1 MTPSSASAASLID
14 VDTPAVRTV
23 PSDFAEQDVQT
34 DTQAARRDREEEE
47 EEAQQK
53 EAEQAAAV
61 VAEAEAE
68 AEEAARA
75 EADLARKSQERQDD
89 RQVRDPRHAG
99 GRRARGWLRD
109 LLGLGAD
116 GLRGRG
122 SGGALAVANLLA
134 VVGLSGWLGY
144 RGWGLYDRG
153 RLGTR
158 EVGIGLGVL
167 GVVGAVEGVLIK
179 CVSFLSFLSLSLYTL
194 YPSWVCLLQWY

>member
-47 EEAQQK
+47 EAQQK
-53 EAEQAAAV
+53 EAEEAAV

-75 EADLARKSQERQDD
+75 EADLARKSQEQQDD
-89 RQVRDPRHAG
+89 KQVRDPRHAG